1 MGQSFKNLT
10 HEINKFNDILNTMS
24 VLVWDSR
31 TKMPKQGAV
40 SRGLQIGTLTT
51 VAREILLSSKM
62 RKLLDDSI
70 KETQSLDDESF
81 EKNLL

>member
-62 RKLLDDSI
+62 RKLL
-70 KETQSLDDESF
+70 EAV
-81 EKNLL
+81 